1 MPSVTVRDFATEV
14 KIPVD
19 TLLTQLREA
28 GVSVENE
35 DSTLSDADKTALL
48 QHIRSKR
55 SGTGSTAASGSGRI
69 GLKRKTTTELKL
81 GGGRGA
87 PSRTVSVEVRKRRTF
102 EKPASEAEQQAA
114 EQEQEQA
121 REAEAEAER
130 QREEAEAAEAA
141 EKARI
146 EEEAAEEAR
155 EAEEAERQEAEAQA
169 QAEVEQKE
177 QEQAEEPSAEA
188 TEAPEPVEDAD
199 AGESVAVD
207 AAAEDVGETPDAVE
221 PTEKAA
227 EPAAPAEEAM
237 DPARR
242 AAMASRSRAAENLRR
257 AAEMKRE
264 QPAEAPPTPARP
276 AAPGRGDPGRGD
288 KARKEL
294 HVKAGKS
301 GRRDKKSSGGRRAR
315 VQVDNRHGFEK
326 PTAPVVRDV
335 DIPES
340 ITVGDLAAAMAVKTG
355 ELIKTLMRLGV
366 MATINQTLDQ
376 DTAVLVVEEMGH
388 RPRVVS
394 EEAEEAALLEAA
406 TGKADE
412 EDENATSRAPI
423 VTVMGHVDHG
433 KTSLLDYVRKSRVAS
448 GEAGGIT
455 QHIGAYKVANQRG
468 EITFLDTPGHA
479 AFTRMRARG
488 AQVTDIVILIIAAD
502 DGVMPQTREAIQHA
516 RAAGVPMIVAITKID
531 KEEADPERI
540 RSELTKE
547 EVVVEQWGGDVQC
560 VELSSQTGEGI
571 EELLDAVVLQA
582 ELLELKAVIDDTA
595 RGAIVESSVEKGR
608 GPTATVLVRS
618 GTLRQGDVVI
628 AGPFFGRVRA
638 MFNDAGKP
646 CKEAGPSTPV
656 QILGLSGAPD
666 AGEEVMAVTDERA
679 ARELA
684 DLREKKLREQK
695 LAQSQ
700 AVRLDRAFEQMG
712 SEERKQL
719 NIMIRGDVQ
728 GSIEALSEALTKIP
742 SEEVKVNIV
751 ASAVGGISESDVDL
765 ALASEAIIIGFNT
778 RADGKARQRIQATGV
793 DVRYYSIIYD
803 VIDDVTDAIS
813 GLLGTEMREK
823 IMGTAEVREVF
834 RASNFGQV
842 AGCLIVDG
850 EVRRGLPIRVLRDQV
865 VIFEG
870 ELESL
875 RRHKDD
881 VQKVEAGTE
890 CGIAVKNYNDVKAGD
905 QIECYEREEVR
916 RQVKTEAEAG
926 GGRR

>member
-19 TLLTQLREA
+19 ALLTQLREA

-55 SGTGSTAASGSGRI
+55 STAAAAGGGGRVS
-69 GLKRKTTTELKL
+69 LKRKTTTELKL

-87 PSRTVSVEVRKRRTF
+87 ASRTVSVEVRKRRSY
-102 EKPASEAEQQAA
+102 EKPPSQAELDAA
-114 EQEQEQA
+114 EQARARQA
-121 REAEAEAER
+121 EEEAAEAER
-130 QREEAEAAEAA
+130 QRKAKEAAEAA
-141 EKARI
+141 EREAAEAASEPEVAPEPAEAQDTPAESVDEP
-146 EEEAAEEAR
+146 EEEAAAEDEAAPES
-155 EAEEAERQEAEAQA
+155 EAVAEADD
-169 QAEVEQKE
+169 
-177 QEQAEEPSAEA
+177 EA
-188 TEAPEPVEDAD
+188 EAPEPDATAD
-199 AGESVAVD
+199 AAPAAED
-207 AAAEDVGETPDAVE
+207 AAAAPDAE
-221 PTEKAA
+221 AGA
-227 EPAAPAEEAM
+227 DADDGADEPAAAPEPAADPEAAM

-264 QPAEAPPTPARP
+264 QPAEAPPAPARP
-276 AAPGRGDPGRGD
+276 AGRADRD
-288 KARKEL
+288 RAARKEL

-301 GRRDKKSSGGRRAR
+301 GRREKKSGRRAR
-315 VQVDNRHGFEK
+315 VQVETRHGFER

-335 DIPES
+335 DIPEM
-340 ITVGDLAAAMAVKTG
+340 IAVGDLAAAMAVKTG
-355 ELIKTLMRLGV
+355 DLIKVLMKMGV

-388 RPRVVS
+388 RPRPVS
-394 EEAEEAALLEAA
+394 EGAEEDALLAAA
-406 TGKADE
+406 TAGADE
-412 EDENATSRAPI
+412 ASEAQARAPI

-433 KTSLLDYVRKSRVAS
+433 KTSLLDYIRKSRVAS

-455 QHIGAYKVANQRG
+455 QHIGAYNVSTPRG
-468 EITFLDTPGHA
+468 SITFLDTPGHA

-516 RAAGVPMIVAITKID
+516 RAAGVPMVVAITKVD
-531 KEEADPERI
+531 KEDADPDRI
-540 RSELTKE
+540 KSELTKE
-547 EVVVEQWGGDVQC
+547 EVVVEDWGGDIQC
-560 VELSSQTGEGI
+560 VAVSSQSGEGI
-571 EELLDAVVLQA
+571 EELLDSVVLQA
-582 ELLELKAVIDDTA
+582 ELLELKAVVDDVA
-595 RGAIVESSVEKGR
+595 RGAIIESSVEKGR

-618 GTLRQGDVVI
+618 GTLRQGDVVL
-628 AGPFFGRVRA
+628 AGPYFGRVRA
-638 MFNDAGKP
+638 MFDDAGKP
-646 CKEAGPSTPV
+646 CKAAGPSTPV

-666 AGEEVMAVTDERA
+666 AGEEVISVTDERK

-700 AVRLDRAFEQMG
+700 AVRLDQAFEQMG
-712 SEERKQL
+712 SGEQKTL

-765 ALASEAIIIGFNT
+765 AVASEAIIIGFNT
-778 RADGKARQRIQATGV
+778 RADGKARQRIQTTGV

-803 VIDDVTDAIS
+803 VIDDVSDAIS
-813 GLLGTEMREK
+813 GLLGTELREK
-823 IMGTAEVREVF
+823 IVGTAEVREVF
-834 RASNFGQV
+834 RSSAFGAV
-842 AGCLIVDG
+842 AGCLVVDG

-865 VIFEG
+865 VIYEG

-881 VQKVEAGTE
+881 AQKVESGTE
-890 CGIAVKNYNDVKAGD
+890 CGIAVKNYNDVKVGD
-905 QIECYEREEVR
+905 QIECYDREEVR
-916 RQVKTEAEAG
+916 RQIKTEES

>member
-19 TLLTQLREA
+19 ALLTQLREA

-55 SGTGSTAASGSGRI
+55 GGSASAAASGSGRI

-141 EKARI
+141 EKARV

-155 EAEEAERQEAEAQA
+155 EAERQEAEAQS
-169 QAEVEQKE
+169 QAEAEQNE

-199 AGESVAVD
+199 AEEAVD
-207 AAAEDVGETPDAVE
+207 AVADDAGETPDAAE
-221 PTEKAA
+221 PTETAA
-227 EPAAPAEEAM
+227 EPASPAEEAM

-276 AAPGRGDPGRGD
+276 AAPGRADPGRGD

-294 HVKAGKS
+294 HIKAGKS
-301 GRRDKKSSGGRRAR
+301 GRRDNKKSGGGRRAR

-638 MFNDAGKP
+638 MFNDAGES

-666 AGEEVMAVTDERA
+666 AGEEVMSVTDERA

-684 DLREKKLREQK
+684 ELREKKLREQK

-712 SEERKQL
+712 SEDRKQL

-751 ASAVGGISESDVDL
+751 AAAVGGISESDVDL

-778 RADGKARQRIQATGV
+778 RADSKARQRIQATGV

-813 GLLGTEMREK
+813 GLLGTELREK
-823 IMGTAEVREVF
+823 IVGTAEVREVF
-834 RASNFGQV
+834 RASSFGQV
-842 AGCLIVDG
+842 AGCLVVDG

-890 CGIAVKNYNDVKAGD
+890 CGIAVKNYNDVKVGD

-916 RQVKTEAEAG
+916 RQVKAEAG

>member
-19 TLLTQLREA
+19 ALLTQLREA

-48 QHIRSKR
+48 RHIRSKR
-55 SGTGSTAASGSGRI
+55 GGSGSAAASGSGRI

-102 EKPASEAEQQAA
+102 EKPPSEAEQQQAA
-114 EQEQEQA
+114 EQERAREAEAERRRKEAEAAEAEKARAEAQA
-121 REAEAEAER
+121 AEEARAAEEAERQAAEAEAEAEAER
-130 QREEAEAAEAA
+130 EDAAAQREEEDAAAAGASEGAEEGVEKGAEAQSAPEDAPAEAADAEPEA
-141 EKARI
+141 K
-146 EEEAAEEAR
+146 EEVA
-155 EAEEAERQEAEAQA
+155 
-169 QAEVEQKE
+169 
-177 QEQAEEPSAEA
+177 EQAKASEE
-188 TEAPEPVEDAD
+188 V
-199 AGESVAVD
+199 
-207 AAAEDVGETPDAVE
+207 
-221 PTEKAA
+221 
-227 EPAAPAEEAM
+227 M

-257 AAEMKRE
+257 AAEMRRE

-301 GRRDKKSSGGRRAR
+301 GRREKKSGGGRRAR

-340 ITVGDLAAAMAVKTG
+340 ITVGDLASAMAVKTG

-406 TGKADE
+406 TGKSE
-412 EDENATSRAPI
+412 EQDKNAVPRAPI

-433 KTSLLDYVRKSRVAS
+433 KTSLLDYIRKTRVAS

-455 QHIGAYKVANQRG
+455 QHIGAYKVANRRG

-488 AQVTDIVILIIAAD
+488 AQITDIVILIIAAD

-516 RAAGVPMIVAITKID
+516 RAAGVPMVVAITKID

-582 ELLELKAVIDDTA
+582 ELLELKAVVDDTA

-638 MFNDAGKP
+638 MFNDAGES

-666 AGEEVMAVTDERA
+666 AGEEVMSVTDERA

-684 DLREKKLREQK
+684 ELREKKLREQK

-712 SEERKQL
+712 SEDRKQL

-751 ASAVGGISESDVDL
+751 AAAVGGISESDVDL

-778 RADGKARQRIQATGV
+778 RADSKARQRIQATGV

-813 GLLGTEMREK
+813 GLLGTELREK
-823 IMGTAEVREVF
+823 IVGTAEVREVF
-834 RASNFGQV
+834 RASSFGQV
-842 AGCLIVDG
+842 AGCLVVDG

-890 CGIAVKNYNDVKAGD
+890 CGIAVKNYNDVKVGD

-916 RQVKTEAEAG
+916 RQVKAEAG